1 MDLKKLFS
9 GKKSFEGAI
18 FYYYLPNMNYL
29 LKKPIGEEISKYKG
43 VNILYYFLIQTISL
57 SLQNECFILIEDSKI
72 LKTKNFQKDILIN
85 GSVTYYN
92 GNIIKTINNDN
103 NSNVKFNCLTL
114 KCI

>member
-43 VNILYYFLIQTISL
+43 VN
-57 SLQNECFILIEDSKI
+57 NFILFFDLDNFSFTSK
-72 LKTKNFQKDILIN
+72 
-85 GSVTYYN
+85 
-92 GNIIKTINNDN
+92 
-103 NSNVKFNCLTL
+103 
-114 KCI
+114 

>member
-43 VNILYYFLIQTISL
+43 VNIY
-57 SLQNECFILIEDSKI
+57 
-72 LKTKNFQKDILIN
+72 
-85 GSVTYYN
+85 V
-92 GNIIKTINNDN
+92 
-103 NSNVKFNCLTL
+103 
-114 KCI
+114 